1 MSLWKVIAKYEIKRG
16 TSSIRKHRVLIL
28 FILYAFLIIWAVIL
42 APLLFDAIMPPLV
55 SIIPYFEETV
65 ALIIEALLMMLFL
78 VIMMYPINTVFR
90 KTEIGYK
97 EILLA
102 SPATEGD
109 IFIGEFV
116 GKFLVYMGAI
126 LIFAPILLGL
136 INAIINFTVITYII
150 IYACVMGHVIFALLI
165 GNILASLIEH
175 KIARNPKFKDLGKV
189 FLFLISIGM
198 VAIIYTLQFA
208 FQILLENPELK
219 NWLMF
224 YPSLWF
230 SNIILYSI
238 NPNLIST
245 YVLNIW
251 SSVLLII
258 FVPLLVFYIA
268 YKKASKFFT
277 LEGGIEKISDIIEK
291 ESSFYKQLR
300 KYIPHNWETLIV
312 SQLKEFF
319 RRKENIMKLV
329 YTLGITLFIGTMMY
343 FTSPADTEALSA
355 EVDAIFTIMILFV
368 SGMIYC
374 FMIGNY
380 IFVGSRDLLWV
391 YKKSPRGVKTLVYSY
406 IRALTIPS
414 IFIGIIT
421 TIYYSILYQY
431 TVLFSILF
439 FVLYLVNITI
449 ILFQACGI
457 QCFNPS
463 FEEKGKQMGA
473 NIMIQMFFMFFIL
486 FISIFLLFNFN
497 LFPPIEEDLIP
508 VFMYLPILLLSLAF
522 TIPVFYFGIR
532 RLGRIE

>member
-1 MSLWKVIAKYEIKRG
+1 MSLWKVIAKCEIKRG
-16 TSSIRKHRVLIL
+16 TSAFRKHRVLVL
-28 FILYAFLIIWAVIL
+28 SLLYVFLIIWAVFL
-42 APLLFDAIMPPLV
+42 APLLFDIILPP
-55 SIIPYFEETV
+55 SIALLPYFEEIV
-65 ALIIEALLMMLFL
+65 ALLIEALLMMLFL

-116 GKFLVYMGAI
+116 GKFLIYMGAI
-126 LIFAPILLGL
+126 LVFAPILLGM
-136 INAIINFTVITYII
+136 INTIISFTAITYIV
-150 IYACVMGHVIFALLI
+150 IYVCVFGHVIFALLI
-165 GNILASLIEH
+165 GNVLASLIEH
-175 KIARNPKFKDLGKV
+175 KIARNPKFRDLGKV

-198 VAIIYTLQFA
+198 IAIVYTLQFA
-208 FQILLENPELK
+208 FQVLLENPGLK

-230 SNIILYSI
+230 SNIILFSI

-251 SSVLLII
+251 SSVALVI
-258 FVPLLVFYIA
+258 FVPLLIFYIA
-268 YKKASKFFT
+268 YKNASKFFT
-277 LEGGIEKISDIIEK
+277 LEGGIEKTSEIIQE

-300 KYIPHNWETLIV
+300 KFIPHNWETLIV

-319 RRKENIMKLV
+319 RRKENIMKLA

-343 FTSPADTEALSA
+343 FTSAADVEALSPPV
-355 EVDAIFTIMILFV
+355 EGLFTIMILFV

-380 IFVGSRDLLWV
+380 IFVGSKDLLWV

-414 IFIGIIT
+414 IFIGIIV

-431 TVLFSILF
+431 TVLFAFIF
-439 FVLYLVNITI
+439 FALYMLNTTI

-457 QCFNPS
+457 QCLNPS

-473 NIMIQMFFMFFIL
+473 NIMIQMFLMFFVL
-486 FISIFLLFNFN
+486 FISIFLLFYFN
-497 LFPPIEEDLIP
+497 LFPPIGDLIP
-508 VFMYLPILLLSLAF
+508 VLMYLPILLLTLA
-522 TIPVFYFGIR
+522 TAIPSFYLGIR